1 MKDLEH
7 ILIDDMEL
15 YQEELNLREEK
26 RREESQAASVNQH
39 KLELS
44 KKEFWLEQIKTDLER
59 SQSKLQQIQA
69 DLERS
74 RSNPTQEKFNPSQYQ
89 PLQQEKSKKLLL
101 YTDDFGLGGVSSYN
115 HSLVCGL
122 ALLGYSI
129 TLVQSKVDNSKVS
142 YQKRVGIQHYWIEYD
157 TAREFP
163 RTLTDQSDAE
173 KVFKNS
179 RPDLVIFSNCS
190 PLSNFAAKQVAN
202 KLNIPY
208 ILVEG
213 LVESPLPD
221 WYAPYFDELSRH
233 YKQAHRVI
241 SVSHNNLTILRDQ
254 LNLPENKG
262 QVIYYG
268 RPPEYFTPQKAD
280 VRDRLRHYF
289 NIPTDAVV
297 CFTASRIETRKG
309 HHYQI
314 AAIKQLMQSP
324 LWPKLFFIWA
334 GACVFQ
340 PEFEAQLKK
349 EINDLGVTDK
359 VKFLGDRS
367 DIIDWLDATDI
378 FILPSESEGMPLCVM
393 EAMAKG
399 LPVIATS
406 VSGIPEELGDTG
418 KLLPD
423 PKIDP
428 EATIRELFTTIESF
442 AASPELRKQIGQAC
456 KKRAE
461 QMFREKRMIEE
472 TLEVIEQALLA
483 AKPPI
488 KSKLSV
494 KHTYPL
500 IAIDGMFF
508 QGHNS
513 GIARVWKTLLEEWA
527 TNGFAKHLIVFDR
540 IGTAPKIPEIRYRVI
555 PIHDYNATDTDRQIL
570 QEVCDQEGVD
580 LFISTYYTTPLS
592 TPSVFMAYD
601 MIPEFFGWNL
611 NLPEWREKHYGI
623 QHACAYI
630 AISENTA
637 RNLIGCFP
645 HIPPDSVTVA
655 HCGVNSNFVPSKPEK
670 ISTFKL
676 KYGISKPYFLLVGWR
691 TAYKNTAFFLKAYYQ
706 LTNKSD
712 FDIICIGGDSV
723 LEPEFTH
730 YAQNR
735 TIHLQRISDDELKEA
750 YSGAVA
756 LIYPSLYEGFGM
768 PIIEAMACG
777 CPVITCFC
785 GSIPEVAGQ
794 AALYVKEF
802 DVEDF
807 VKLLV
812 KVQQPEVRQSLITAG
827 LEQAKKFTWQKMA
840 EKISLVLLDLAKD
853 DSQLKNYDV
862 QSINEMQLSQC
873 WLKQHPEDL
882 QQWYKDTADHLRTK
896 YDLNQFSIVFDLGG
910 YEGEWTGSIYEK
922 FGCWVYVFEPIKE
935 FAKNIRNKFLQVPKI
950 SVYPFGLAG
959 KTEKMLISVQANESS
974 LFKTGG
980 QNAQE
985 IDIVK
990 AIDFFYEHEIQ
1001 VIDLMKINIEGGEYD
1016 LLDHLIDSGF
1026 VSNIKNLQVQFHDF
1040 VDDAGLRMYEI
1051 QRKLIKTHKL
1061 TWQYPFVWENWQIR

>member
-1 MKDLEH
+1 M
-7 ILIDDMEL
+7 
-15 YQEELNLREEK
+15 
-26 RREESQAASVNQH
+26 
-39 KLELS
+39 
-44 KKEFWLEQIKTDLER
+44 QIKVKVSENILLPQIKAKIQY
-59 SQSKLQQIQA
+59 SKSKLQQIQA
-69 DLERS
+69 NLEKHSFDMIQCELNRS
-74 RSNPTQEKFNPSQYQ
+74 LSQLHQ
-89 PLQQEKSKKLLL
+89 HKKRKKILF
-101 YTDDFGLGGVSSYN
+101 YTDDFGLGGVFHHN

-122 ALLGYSI
+122 ASLGYSVTI
-129 TLVQSKVDNSKVS
+129 VQSKVDNSKIAH
-142 YQKRVGIQHYWIEYD
+142 QKRLSIQHYWIDYD

-163 RTLTDQSDAE
+163 RTLTDNSDAQ
-173 KVFKNS
+173 KVFANP
-179 RPDLVIFSNCS
+179 RPDLVFFSNCS
-190 PLSNFAAKQVAN
+190 PVSNFAAKQLAVQ
-202 KLNIPY
+202 LNIPY
-208 ILVEG
+208 IIIEG

-221 WYAPYFDELSRH
+221 WYVPYLDELSRH
-233 YKQAHRVI
+233 YAQAYRVI
-241 SVSHNNLTILRDQ
+241 SVSNNNLTILHDQ
-254 LNLPENKG
+254 LKLPDNKG
-262 QVIYYG
+262 QVIHYG

-378 FILPSESEGMPLCVM
+378 FILPSKSEGMPLCVM

-423 PKIDP
+423 PNVNP
-428 EATIRELFTTIESF
+428 ESTIRELFTTIETL
-442 AASPELRKQIGQAC
+442 AANPELRKKMGQDC
-456 KKRAE
+456 KQRAE
-461 QMFREKRMIEE
+461 QMFTEKRMIEE
-472 TLEVIEQALLA
+472 TIEVIEQALVA
-483 AKPPI
+483 QSPI
-488 KSKLSV
+488 KSQLSI

-500 IAIDGMFF
+500 IAIDGIFF

-513 GIARVWKTLLEEWA
+513 GIARVWKTLLEEWSA
-527 TNGFAKHLIVFDR
+527 NGFGKHLIVLDR
-540 IGTAPKIPEIRYRVI
+540 MDTSPKIPGIRYRFI
-555 PIHDYNATDTDRQIL
+555 PAHDYNATDTDRQIL

-623 QHACAYI
+623 QHASAYI

-645 HIPPDSVTVA
+645 HIRPDSVTVA
-655 HCGVNSNFVPSKPEK
+655 HCGVNSNFVPSQPEK

-735 TIHLQRISDDELKEA
+735 AIHLQRISDDDLKAA

-777 CPVITCFC
+777 CPVITCFY

-794 AALYVKEF
+794 AALYVDGF
-802 DVEDF
+802 NVEDF
-807 VKLLV
+807 VKRLV
-812 KVQQPEVRQSLITAG
+812 QVQQPEVRQSLISAG
-827 LEQAKKFTWQKMA
+827 LEQAKKFTWLNMA
-840 EKISLVLLDLAKD
+840 EKVSAV
-853 DSQLKNYDV
+853 
-862 QSINEMQLSQC
+862 
-873 WLKQHPEDL
+873 
-882 QQWYKDTADHLRTK
+882 
-896 YDLNQFSIVFDLGG
+896 
-910 YEGEWTGSIYEK
+910 
-922 FGCWVYVFEPIKE
+922 
-935 FAKNIRNKFLQVPKI
+935 
-950 SVYPFGLAG
+950 
-959 KTEKMLISVQANESS
+959 
-974 LFKTGG
+974 
-980 QNAQE
+980 
-985 IDIVK
+985 
-990 AIDFFYEHEIQ
+990 
-1001 VIDLMKINIEGGEYD
+1001 
-1016 LLDHLIDSGF
+1016 LIDAA
-1026 VSNIKNLQVQFHDF
+1026 NLYNPNLEAFKS
-1040 VDDAGLRMYEI
+1040 L
-1051 QRKLIKTHKL
+1051 
-1061 TWQYPFVWENWQIR
+1061 